1 MQEFTALLPPVFTF
15 IFLVTNIL
23 LTYIFLTPR
32 GHWGGHILAFA
43 VAWGAE
49 HLLRSLLQ
57 TVILDPFLL
66 SYVVGLLYI
75 VPIALL
81 FRETFQAK
89 LFVFFLIFSMSQFF
103 ILIFLF
109 LEQLVY
115 NQIVFI
121 FMLMGA
127 LLELASLPLIRRY
140 VKPLVRDII
149 DIISQQN
156 PSFTFFP
163 VLAFMLMSF
172 YGVRANSLVAN
183 FIPLILSTLLLAF
196 AYYLIARSIDQTKRH
211 QALEKQLALQ
221 RDHYHNLYKSIADT
235 KAIRHDLRHHL
246 ATLTEF
252 LGKNDASA
260 AREYL
265 NQLSSIYDDS
275 SLPSV
280 CSNQSADALIVHYL
294 KLAKQRNIATA
305 TELNLPDGLGID
317 ELDLCVIL
325 GNCLE
330 NAIEACSKIGD
341 EESRRIEIK
350 GEITKGHLL
359 ITITNS
365 FNGFALPRDGDRLL
379 STKKGVDHGIGLSS
393 VKALAAKYAGHF
405 DSSFDQQVFR
415 VSVSLKLPKNLAARG

>member
-1 MQEFTALLPPVFTF
+1 MQEFTTILPPVFTF

-43 VAWGAE
+43 VAWVAE

-57 TVILDPFLL
+57 TVILDHFLL
-66 SYVVGLLYI
+66 SYIVGLLYI
-75 VPIALL
+75 IPIALI
-81 FRETFQAK
+81 FKETLQAK
-89 LFVFFLIFSMSQFF
+89 LFVFFLIFSMSQFI

-109 LEQLVY
+109 LEQLVF

-121 FMLMGA
+121 FMLTGA
-127 LLELASLPLIRRY
+127 LLEMASLPLIRRY

-156 PSFTFFP
+156 TSFTFFP
-163 VLAFMLMSF
+163 VLAFILMSF

-183 FIPLILSTLLLAF
+183 FIPLILSTLLLVY

-211 QALEKQLALQ
+211 QALEKHLALQ
-221 RDHYHNLYKSIADT
+221 RDHYQNLYKSIADT

-252 LGKNDASA
+252 LGKNNASA
-260 AREYL
+260 ALEYI
-265 NQLSSIYDDS
+265 NQLSRIYDDS
-275 SLPSV
+275 FLPSV
-280 CSNQSADALIVHYL
+280 CSNKSADALIAHYL
-294 KLAKQRNIATA
+294 KMAKRLNIATA

-330 NAIEACSKIGD
+330 NAIEACSKIGG
-341 EESRRIEIK
+341 EESGCIDIK
-350 GEITKGHLL
+350 SEITKGHLL

-365 FNGFALPRDGDRLL
+365 FNGLVLPRDGDRLL
-379 STKKGVDHGIGLSS
+379 STKKGADHGMGLSS

-405 DSSFDQQVFR
+405 DSSFDQRVFK
-415 VSVSLKLPKNLAARG
+415 VSVSLKLPKNLAASG